1 MFGHLF
7 VSYPKL
13 IHRGKSEYHKCD
25 LWNRS
30 LNGVKLKV
38 SLNSN
43 EVVKVVNIVKEVI
56 SDAGVRKGMEWDPLG
71 S

>member
-1 MFGHLF
+1 MFRHLF

-13 IHRGKSEYHKCD
+13 IHREKSDYPKCG

-38 SLNSN
+38 SVNSN
-43 EVVKVVNIVKEVI
+43 EVVKVVTIVKEDI